1 MRGKTR
7 FLAVLALLAMGG
19 VVFFGCGSSTDEPNV
34 PQIQP
39 QALEFTP
46 DTLQPA
52 AGIMAFTV
60 DFFNRI
66 AVVFGAI
73 AGKIPAPAG
82 AGPSRLAPVPLGS
95 SGLCLSA
102 VTDMVTWNDVNDD
115 NVANLGDTL
124 TVDLQD
130 CALKADGGFTVVT
143 GTPAV
148 TFTAATDL
156 TAAGFAGVL
165 ALNFTTYDAGFP
177 AEPMAIAGLM
187 PATFSA
193 ISFPAAEITMGD
205 PTVGAANNQITIMD
219 SAGTTYSFGCFD
231 VKLTFPDATN
241 PFNFDAAVR
250 GVGLIDG
257 VFHLQAGDYAEGTSP
272 GALTF
277 VGGSPESG
285 ELKLLSFD
293 SRPTYGLPVCYA
305 NVTGTTSAKV
315 TATGGSLI
323 QLDRFDN
330 ITWTG
335 PPAESIVTDWST
347 LLFL

>member
-19 VVFFGCGSSTDEPNV
+19 AVFFGCGSSTDTPNV
-34 PQIQP
+34 PSIPP
-39 QALEFTP
+39 QGTEFTT

-52 AGIMAFTV
+52 AGTMAATV
-60 DFFNRI
+60 DFFNQI

-73 AGKIPAPAG
+73 AAKIPAPVL
-82 AGPSRLAPVPLGS
+82 GPSRLAAVPLGS

-102 VTDMVTWNDVNDD
+102 TVDMVTWNDVNND
-115 NVANLGDTL
+115 NVANAGDSL

-130 CALKADGGFTVVT
+130 CSLAADGGFTVVT
-143 GTPAV
+143 GTPAF

-156 TAAGFAGVL
+156 TAAGLAGVL

-177 AEPMAIAGLM
+177 TDTSTIRGIM

-193 ISFPAAEITMGD
+193 LAFPTAEITMGD
-205 PTVGAANNQITIMD
+205 AGDAANNEITISD
-219 SAGTTYSFGCFD
+219 SAGSYSFGCFD
-231 VKLTFPDATN
+231 VKLTFPEATN
-241 PFNFDAAVR
+241 PLNFDAAIR

-257 VFHLQAGDYAEGTSP
+257 AFHLQAGDYAEGDSP

-277 VGGSPESG
+277 ESGYPVSG

-293 SRPTYGLPVCYA
+293 SRPSYALPICYHD
-305 NVTGTTSAKV
+305 VTGTTSAKV
-315 TATGGSLI
+315 TALGGSSI

-330 ITWTG
+330 ITWTA
-335 PPAESIVTDWST
+335 PPAESVLTDWYS
-347 LLFL
+347 LLYL